1 MRYKSK
7 SKTSKQNAPYIC
19 KAYFHLLTL
28 NVFTRQQE
36 KLEKKINAAGYKEKV
51 PLEIQDKDTEKLSKL
66 VQEMEL
72 FEKESERLEAVK
84 SL

>member
-1 MRYKSK
+1 M
-7 SKTSKQNAPYIC
+7 
-19 KAYFHLLTL
+19 
-28 NVFTRQQE
+28 
-36 KLEKKINAAGYKEKV
+36 EKKINAAGYKEKV

-72 FEKESERLEAVK
+72 FEKESERLEAEK

>member
-7 SKTSKQNAPYIC
+7 SKTSKHHAPNKC
-19 KAYFHLLTL
+19 KVYFHWLTL
-28 NVFTRQQE
+28 NIFTRQQE
-36 KLEKKINAAGYKEKV
+36 RLEKKINAAGYKEKV

-72 FEKESERLEAVK
+72 FEKESERLEAEK